1 MEFKTGTL
9 VEFRN
14 RPWVVQKSN
23 DDEMIIIKPL
33 GGTDAEIVGLY
44 KPLYG
49 DDFQLKSYEFRRP
62 TAEDIERTGY
72 QSAARLLYNA
82 CRLSFRD
89 IAGPFQ
95 CLGRLS
101 FEPRPYQMVPLLL
114 ALQQPKVRLLIS
126 DDVCIGKTLESLL
139 IAK

>member
-62 TAEDIERTGY
+62 TAEDIERTG
-72 QSAARLLYNA
+72 
-82 CRLSFRD
+82 
-89 IAGPFQ
+89 
-95 CLGRLS
+95 
-101 FEPRPYQMVPLLL
+101 
-114 ALQQPKVRLLIS
+114 
-126 DDVCIGKTLESLL
+126 
-139 IAK
+139 